1 MNTVKSLVRH
11 AFSLTPYEIRHR
23 QTRRELPPGT
33 FESIQL
39 VLAHYLI
46 CRPGATF
53 VQIGACDGVSEDPV
67 HDFIRTGGFQALLV
81 EPIPENF
88 DRLRKSYEGAK
99 NVVTARVAIGDQDG
113 EIDLFKVKEGS
124 QSKDPYWA
132 RQLASFDR
140 AHLVRHGV
148 SSDDIEMVRVPC
160 LTLSSL
166 IERYHLDKID
176 ILQVDTEGFDAE
188 VVGMA
193 LRLPIPPE
201 CLYFENFH
209 LDAGKTPELFSRL
222 QTHGYSW
229 IHGYWN
235 TLAVH
240 KRVIDRLLSPLRDL
254 KTMPASFE

>member
-1 MNTVKSLVRH
+1 MNPVKSLIRH
-11 AFSLTPYEIRHR
+11 AFSLTPYEIRRR
-23 QTRRELPPGT
+23 QTQRELPPGT

-39 VLAHYLI
+39 VLTHYLT

-53 VQIGACDGVSEDPV
+53 VQIGACDGVSEDHV
-67 HDFIRTGGFQALLV
+67 HDFVRKGVFQALLV

-88 DRLRKSYEGAK
+88 ERLRKSYEGAK

-124 QSKDPYWA
+124 QSTDPYWA

-140 AHLVRHGV
+140 AHLMRHGV

-166 IERYHLDKID
+166 IKRHQFDKID
-176 ILQVDTEGFDAE
+176 ILQVDTEGLDAE
-188 VVGMA
+188 IVEMA
-193 LRLPIPPE
+193 LRLPVLPE
-201 CLYFENFH
+201 CINFENFH
-209 LDAGKTPELFSRL
+209 LNAGKTPELFSRL
-222 QTHGYSW
+222 QAHGYRW
-229 IHGYWN
+229 THTYWN

-240 KRVIDRLLSPLRDL
+240 KHVIDRWVSP
-254 KTMPASFE
+254 

>member
-1 MNTVKSLVRH
+1 MNAVKSFVRH
-11 AFSLTPYEIRHR
+11 AFSLTPFEIRR
-23 QTRRELPPGT
+23 RPARRELPTAT
-33 FESIQL
+33 FESVHL
-39 VLAHYLI
+39 VLAHYLT

-67 HDFIRTGGFQALLV
+67 HDFIRKDVFQALLV

-99 NVVTARVAIGDQDG
+99 NVVTARIAIGDRDG
-113 EIDLFKVKEGS
+113 EIDLFKVKDGS

-140 AHLVRHGV
+140 GHLLRHDV

-166 IERYHLDKID
+166 MKRYQFDKID

-188 VVGMA
+188 IVGMA
-193 LRLPIPPE
+193 LRLPVLPE
-201 CLYFENFH
+201 WINFETFH
-209 LDAGKTPELFSRL
+209 LDADETTDIFSRL
-222 QTHGYSW
+222 QAHGYRW
-229 IHGYWN
+229 THNYWN

-240 KRVIDRLLSPLRDL
+240 ERVIEGLLSP
-254 KTMPASFE
+254 

>member
-11 AFSLTPYEIRHR
+11 AFSLTPFEIRRR
-23 QTRRELPPGT
+23 QAQRELPPAT

-39 VLAHYLI
+39 VLAHYLA

-67 HDFIRTGGFQALLV
+67 HDFIRKGVFQTLLV

-99 NVVTARVAIGDQDG
+99 NIVAARVAIGDQDG
-113 EIDLFKVKEGS
+113 EIDLFKVREGS
-124 QSKDPYWA
+124 PSIDPYWA

-140 AHLVRHGV
+140 AHLMRHGV

-166 IERYHLDKID
+166 IKRYQFDRID
-176 ILQVDTEGFDAE
+176 ILQVDTEGLDAE
-188 VVGMA
+188 IVGMA
-193 LRLPIPPE
+193 LRLPVLPE
-201 CLYFENFH
+201 CINFESVH

-222 QTHGYSW
+222 ETHGYRW
-229 IHGYWN
+229 THNYWN

-240 KRVIDRLLSPLRDL
+240 QRLIDRWLSP
-254 KTMPASFE
+254 